1 MTGFVLHLQ
10 ATTQYERIA
19 DVISLV
25 AENGSGRFG
34 ILPGHE
40 RLITTLLPGL
50 ARFRTSQQTVWQY
63 LALPGCV
70 LYFADNELFINT
82 RRYLRGDDH
91 ASLSAALEQQLL
103 ADDREL
109 TQIRQSVHR
118 LEEAVFKRLWQL
130 RRHVL

>member
-1 MTGFVLHLQ
+1 MTGFMLHLQ

-25 AENGSGRFG
+25 AEDGSGRFG
-34 ILPGHE
+34 ILSGHE

-50 ARFRTSQQTVWQY
+50 ARFRTSQQAAWQY

-82 RRYLRGDDH
+82 RRYLRGADH

-103 ADDREL
+103 AEEREL
-109 TQIRQSVHR
+109 AQIRQSVHR

-130 RRHVL
+130 KRHVL